1 MVDVVK
7 NHNED
12 DRAVARLVQKVAE
25 AGGIAHARQRMHEY
39 RDKAL
44 EVLHTFAKNE
54 PRDALEGLVHLT
66 VERTK

>member
-1 MVDVVK
+1 
-7 NHNED
+7 
-12 DRAVARLVQKVAE
+12 
-25 AGGIAHARQRMHEY
+25 MHEY

-54 PRDALEGLVHLT
+54 ARDALEGLVHLT